1 MTKKVIK
8 GFIKMNCII
17 KVIKISKKIK
27 KYQILHKSMRY

>member
-17 KVIKISKKIK
+17 KVIKISKKGK
-27 KYQILHKSMRY
+27 KVSDFT

>member
-17 KVIKISKKIK
+17 KVIKISKKDK
-27 KYQILHKSMRY
+27 KVSNFT